1 MASSQLHTNI
11 ILCREVWLNKLF
23 CFWCEFYSDWVV
35 NENTVDILRLN
46 FSDAMCFIQ
55 AEYE

>member
-35 NENTVDILRLN
+35 NENTDILRLN